1 MLEVMV
7 SVVVGACEHFH
18 CLYFLPKSENEG
30 DVGDLRGQKEQN
42 RDQKRG
48 KWWTPNFDDA
58 SNAEL
63 PPPQK
68 KEVKWKD

>member
-48 KWWTPNFDDA
+48 K
-58 SNAEL
+58 
-63 PPPQK
+63 
-68 KEVKWKD
+68 